1 MSYSHYTVCACVSV
15 MMLPWILG
23 DRLLNSDQCFRS
35 FVYRDE
41 TLLECM
47 PCVFCFL
54 HIRQTS
60 VSVFRDDAVSEEQ
73 VCFHSNQGRNS
84 SPPSRS
90 LYTSI
95 SLSFGGFTLASGSC
109 SSLSA
114 VTITMELQQKPLNL
128 SALVINLFKV

>member
-1 MSYSHYTVCACVSV
+1 MCACVSV

-84 SPPSRS
+84 SPPLALSIPPSPS
-90 LYTSI
+90 L
-95 SLSFGGFTLASGSC
+95 LVASHWPV
-109 SSLSA
+109 A
-114 VTITMELQQKPLNL
+114 HAQV
-128 SALVINLFKV
+128 

>member
-84 SPPSRS
+84 NPPLALSIPPSPS
-90 LYTSI
+90 L
-95 SLSFGGFTLASGSC
+95 
-109 SSLSA
+109 
-114 VTITMELQQKPLNL
+114 
-128 SALVINLFKV
+128 LVAYHWPVAHAQV